1 MRIISGK
8 FKGKKIYLPKDKY
21 TRPLKD
27 MVKESIFNVISHS
40 NEIEIKINNSNILD
54 LFSGSGSF
62 GLEAISRGAKNVT
75 FIENYEGVL
84 DILKKN
90 IQELNCLKLCQIIQ
104 KSCFEYLDNIESKKN
119 MYDIIFL
126 DPPFK
131 EKNINLL
138 IEKIIKKRILK
149 KNNLIILHRHKK
161 ENIDLTDKINIL
173 DTRSYGVSKI
183 IFAKQ
188 LFF

>member
-8 FKGKKIYLPKDKY
+8 FKGKKIFLPKDKY

-90 IQELNCLKLCQIIQ
+90 VQELNCLKLCQIIQ
-104 KSCFEYLDNIESKKN
+104 KSCFEYLDNIKKK
-119 MYDIIFL
+119 Y
-126 DPPFK
+126 
-131 EKNINLL
+131 
-138 IEKIIKKRILK
+138 
-149 KNNLIILHRHKK
+149 
-161 ENIDLTDKINIL
+161 
-173 DTRSYGVSKI
+173 V
-183 IFAKQ
+183 
-188 LFF
+188 

>member
-8 FKGKKIYLPKDKY
+8 FKGKKIFLPKDKN

-75 FIENYEGVL
+75 FIENYEEAVN
-84 DILKKN
+84 ILKKN
-90 IQELNCLKLCQIIQ
+90 IQELNSLELCQVIH
-104 KSCFEYLDNIESKKN
+104 KSCFDYLDNIESKKN
-119 MYDIIFL
+119 MYDIVFL

-131 EKNINLL
+131 EKNTSLL
-138 IEKIIKKRILK
+138 IEKIIKKGILK
-149 KNNLIILHRHKK
+149 KKNLIIMHRHKA
-161 ENIDLTDKINIL
+161 ENINFNSEVNIL
-173 DTRSYGVSKI
+173 DTRLYGISKI
-183 IFAKQ
+183 IFARQ
-188 LFF
+188 LSF